1 MVGVSEQ
8 KSRVKEH
15 SIGKE
20 IAKIVEV
27 SLPIYFSP

>member
-1 MVGVSEQ
+1 MVGASGQ

-15 SIGKE
+15 LIDKE

-27 SLPIYFSP
+27 NLPIYFLP